1 MQEHAASRTA
11 ARVAAA
17 AGAVLAVVGLVLL
30 FGSHPAG
37 SRLSSIGT
45 AFQTVIGGVLLV
57 AAGVIGLAAVVFW
70 LVALRRTRRQ
80 RRAHRIL
87 L

>member
-11 ARVAAA
+11 ARIAAA
-17 AGAVLAVVGLVLL
+17 AGAVFAIIGLVLL
-30 FGSHPAG
+30 FGAHPAG
-37 SRLSSIGT
+37 SRLAGIGT

-57 AAGVIGLAAVVFW
+57 AAAVIGLAAVAFW
-70 LVALRRTRRQ
+70 LVALRRTRRH
-80 RRAHRIL
+80 RRANRIL